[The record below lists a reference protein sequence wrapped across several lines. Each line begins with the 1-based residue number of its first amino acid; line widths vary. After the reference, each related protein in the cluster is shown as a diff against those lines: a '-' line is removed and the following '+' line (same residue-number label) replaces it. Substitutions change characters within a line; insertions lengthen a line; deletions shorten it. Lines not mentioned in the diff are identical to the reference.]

1 MVAVQEWQ
9 GGHRKPVAAGPGAV
23 ETVELWPRPGL
34 QPDSCSPRRQL
45 VDLCSNFSHCATC
58 CAIWSPCAYDAAAA
72 AAVALADDVAVA
84 AAAAPSTMMVAP
96 NAFCKCSKL
105 YSPRLHVPSLGLC
118 CPLGLL
124 PRILSIFH
132 MSLYGRIYRS
142 MRLIATRFCLFA
154 EDKCNSHSNWTC
166 TFMAFSFS
174 FPLPPIP
181 HPLSHNTPHT
191 RSHFLLCHSHVC
203 STQSHKKMPKK
214 SVLLMSLC
222 VCVCVGFLPFSG
234 AASAKKFPKY
244 PS

>member
-1 MVAVQEWQ
+1 MVNACRAGRSGKWEGVGTQETGCSW
-9 GGHRKPVAAGPGAV
+9 AWSCGAV
-23 ETVELWPRPGL
+23 VAQARAATRQLFAA
-34 QPDSCSPRRQL
+34 RRQL

-58 CAIWSPCAYDAAAA
+58 CAIWSPRAAA
-72 AAVALADDVAVA
+72 AAVVADDVAVA

-96 NAFCKCSKL
+96 IGFCKCL
-105 YSPRLHVPSLGLC
+105 QLGTNLHSPPLPSHPSA
-118 CPLGLL
+118 CPVGLL

-142 MRLIATRFCLFA
+142 MRLIATRFCLVA

-174 FPLPPIP
+174 FPLCLST
-181 HPLSHNTPHT
+181 HPAHALISFFVIRTCAAHKAT
-191 RSHFLLCHSHVC
+191 RKC
-203 STQSHKKMPKK
+203 QRKA
-214 SVLLMSLC
+214 
-222 VCVCVGFLPFSG
+222 CVCVGFLPFSG